1 MLRILAGLVEPTTGS
16 VFFNNVEMTPR
27 NVLELR
33 HRMGYVIQ
41 EGGLF
46 PHLTIDEN
54 VGLLAR
60 HLKRPED
67 WIRSRID
74 TLCELTQLPL
84 DALSRFPLQL
94 SGGQRQRV
102 SLMRALMLEPD
113 VVLLDEPLGAL
124 DPIIRREL
132 QDELNSIFDRLGVTA
147 IMVTHDVHEADV
159 LADRILL
166 LSAGE
171 IVQSGTMED
180 LVRNPANDFVRR
192 FLAAQGVGA

>member
-1 MLRILAGLVEPTTGS
+1 
-16 VFFNNVEMTPR
+16 
-27 NVLELR
+27 
-33 HRMGYVIQ
+33 
-41 EGGLF
+41 
-46 PHLTIDEN
+46 
-54 VGLLAR
+54 
-60 HLKRPED
+60 
-67 WIRSRID
+67 
-74 TLCELTQLPL
+74 
-84 DALSRFPLQL
+84 
-94 SGGQRQRV
+94 
-102 SLMRALMLEPD
+102 MRALMLEPD